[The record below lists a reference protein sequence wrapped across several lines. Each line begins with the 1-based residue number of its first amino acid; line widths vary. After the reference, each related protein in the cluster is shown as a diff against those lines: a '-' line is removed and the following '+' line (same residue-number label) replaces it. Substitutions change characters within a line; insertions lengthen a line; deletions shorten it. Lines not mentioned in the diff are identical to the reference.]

1 MITTSIATTLAIAAF
16 VTQDNVP
23 LKAAPKDSAAQQ
35 AVLTQGDLLEI
46 RGQKLDYVQVYDHRR
61 ERAGFV
67 HISQVKTTNLK
78 TEDAPEL
85 LAVVRFIRDTPG
97 SEALG
102 ISYASAYLKAAPA
115 NNNINSNNTSEVLV
129 ALGAMAERLANR
141 ASKPQSK
148 YAADL
153 TSAHLDAVKFLGVR
167 MVGFERN
174 GSMQLCYDGEAY
186 KQVVAQPTTVELKAW
201 AALGLTKH
209 ECVNPDFTPSQLLQ
223 YEQSRSAVLH
233 SISSTQASQL
243 SPMLQNRL
251 HLRKAGVLSS
261 LAYLQSRRN
270 EDVSDMM
277 REAITE
283 LAAVVKTELSESDAI
298 DYAEAAV
305 RTGAGRFAALT
316 RAATKTVSLT
326 IQTSVGEPGQTCVE
340 LFDAKASTKM
350 KKCTFGIVWPQSF
363 NASPNGQVATLSV
376 QTQSTW
382 RELWVMRRSG
392 DQWVLDV
399 LPPSST
405 GPDLGVLEFA
415 GWVAGSEKILVARE
429 ALEKGRIKTSFE
441 VLKVDTLM
449 VDQRASTPSLLI
461 AFTKWQDPTWK
472 ANTLSVR

>member
-1 MITTSIATTLAIAAF
+1 MLTTSIAATLAIAAF
-16 VTQDNVP
+16 VTQDHVP

-35 AVLTQGDLLEI
+35 AVLTQGDLLEV

-67 HISQVKTTNLK
+67 HISQLKATNLK
-78 TEDAPEL
+78 VEDAPEL
-85 LAVVRFIRDTPG
+85 LSVVRFIRDTPG

-115 NNNINSNNTSEVLV
+115 NSNNTPEVLE

-141 ASKPQSK
+141 ASKPQGK

-186 KQVVAQPTTVELKAW
+186 RQVVAQPASIELKAR

-209 ECVNPDFTPSQLLQ
+209 ECVNPDFTPNQLLQ
-223 YEQSRSAVLH
+223 YEQLRNAVLH
-233 SISSTQASQL
+233 SISSAQGSQL
-243 SPMLQNRL
+243 SPLLQNRL

-283 LAAVVKTELSESDAI
+283 LAAVVKTELSESDVL
-298 DYAEAAV
+298 DYSEAAV
-305 RTGAGRFAALT
+305 RTGAGRFAAVSGT
-316 RAATKTVSLT
+316 MTNTVSLN
-326 IQTSVGEPGQTCVE
+326 IQTSIGEPGQTCVE
-340 LFDAKASTKM
+340 LFAAKISTKM
-350 KKCTFGIVWPQSF
+350 RKCTFGIVWPQSF
-363 NASPNGQVATLSV
+363 NTSPNGQVATLSV

-382 RELWVMRRSG
+382 RELWVMRKSG
-392 DQWVLDV
+392 DQWVVDV

-415 GWVAGSEKILVARE
+415 GWVPGGEKLLVARE

-441 VLKVDTLM
+441 VLKVDTLI